1 MFTLELHIFVIII
14 IIINLYLTYMQTV
27 SERDKQICPDKL
39 EFYFLI

>member
-1 MFTLELHIFVIII
+1 MFTLELHIFVII